1 MIEFLK
7 AAQSIFQKNS
17 NIVFV
22 LIGERLSSDHDK
34 DIKKELDFA
43 KSLMKDNLKILGE
56 REDIRE
62 LISS

>member
-1 MIEFLK
+1 MISRLVREKGLIEFLK

-34 DIKKELDFA
+34 DIKKRIRFCQEL
-43 KSLMKDNLKILGE
+43 NEG
-56 REDIRE
+56 
-62 LISS
+62 